1 MENSDSKPRFGRPN
15 YDGNRS
21 DDRSFKRRD
30 DAVDGNRWGVDSD
43 HGYSDNRER
52 RPYNNPNRFYSN
64 QDRPRY
70 GNGNRYGSNDRYG
83 NRDSYQQRRD
93 FPGRDGYDRPS
104 YRRDDRDSR
113 GYGRRDDRRDWDNET
128 GRAYRSSYR
137 RNDDGERRPY
147 RQDRDDRRPYGQEEG
162 GRRKRNAP
170 KPYGY
175 DTFMSTKKRDTADA
189 FWLKNTEVQKY
200 DDEDSQD

>member
-1 MENSDSKPRFGRPN
+1 MGIDVYCISNAMLFSKLHKAA
-15 YDGNRS
+15 YDLVVIDESHNFRNG
-21 DDRSFKRRD
+21 
-30 DAVDGNRWGVDSD
+30 G
-43 HGYSDNRER
+43 
-52 RPYNNPNRFYSN
+52 
-64 QDRPRY
+64 QTY
-70 GNGNRYGSNDRYG
+70 GD
-83 NRDSYQQRRD
+83 
-93 FPGRDGYDRPS
+93 
-104 YRRDDRDSR
+104 
-113 GYGRRDDRRDWDNET
+113 
-128 GRAYRSSYR
+128 
-137 RNDDGERRPY
+137 DDGERRPY